1 MAAAYNKDSQTTV
14 TLSRGEKEKAYEEA
28 AFSLENDQISDVIET
43 TDGYYILKCVNHF
56 DREATEANK
65 VTLVEKRRDQK
76 FSEAYEAL
84 MADTP
89 SEFNKHLWNKV
100 HFSDYSGEA
109 APNFMTIYTAYF
121 GDN

>member
-1 MAAAYNKDSQTTV
+1 MNVLVIGGGPGGYVAAI
-14 TLSRGEKEKAYEEA
+14 RA
-28 AFSLENDQISDVIET
+28 AQL
-43 TDGYYILKCVNHF
+43 G
-56 DREATEANK
+56 AK

-100 HFSDYSGEA
+100 HFADYSGEA